1 VQIRTVIQQVIA
13 SASYCG
19 LFFGNGRDV
28 HVTAVTCRKQHV
40 TAITWHK
47 VDRSENWERYLR
59 LHFIRLQHTALQRI
73 CRQRAAAGRIC
84 VWLHTDWTTTLVPTT
99 SAWQSVRHW
108 ATTPQTSFDV

>member
-47 VDRSENWERYLR
+47 VDRSEN
-59 LHFIRLQHTALQRI
+59 
-73 CRQRAAAGRIC
+73 
-84 VWLHTDWTTTLVPTT
+84 
-99 SAWQSVRHW
+99 
-108 ATTPQTSFDV
+108 